1 MEHSSRFLLLILT
14 ALISSFSIAEA
25 APNKL
30 SIGDTLTEL
39 ALPPVKGG
47 YALSLEEQRGKPV
60 MLIWVGACKDCQK
73 ALGHYERLARQYS
86 KDGLVTWVIWDA
98 NDRFV
103 KDAPRTRLPLL
114 AYDQSLTRA
123 WQINPLP
130 AVMLVS
136 PDGTLDYLY
145 AGNLFRNMEFTRRA
159 LSHWLSV
166 DGVVRQR

>member
-1 MEHSSRFLLLILT
+1 
-14 ALISSFSIAEA
+14 
-25 APNKL
+25 
-30 SIGDTLTEL
+30 
-39 ALPPVKGG
+39 
-47 YALSLEEQRGKPV
+47 
-60 MLIWVGACKDCQK
+60 
-73 ALGHYERLARQYS
+73 
-86 KDGLVTWVIWDA
+86 VIWDA